1 MRPAPLTLRLL
12 PLLGLA
18 AACAGGDPSAKDS
31 GGADDTAADTGSA
44 PVDPLAW
51 PLDADGPYTVGHATI
66 EVRYTTPLGA
76 DRTIPVQVFYPTTA
90 TTGAE
95 VRYDAL
101 FLDPRALGG
110 AAAAPPVEASGYPLL
125 VHSHG
130 HFGVAGAVDFW
141 AARLVSQGW
150 VVAAVEHVGNR
161 FQDGF
166 PSFDLPSPTA
176 HYIERPADMSA
187 SLDALL
193 AGAAPL
199 AGAIDPARVATSGHS
214 RGAYTVWATAGAT
227 FDPAAIAAGCAGE
240 TDAFESRS
248 CTPEEEAV
256 FVGGGLADPRF
267 RASILL
273 DGSIRRE
280 LVGAEGHRAA
290 TTPFLALTQANSGA
304 QEQFDSVDPL
314 DFSWVPVEGSCHETF
329 NLGVEA
335 ATLQPCAT
343 MEVERGWQI
352 TATYSFAFLRHH
364 LMGDTS
370 TATMG
375 VLSGDV
381 VVDEAAVLQH
391 KGP

>member
-1 MRPAPLTLRLL
+1 MRPAPLALRLL

-18 AACAGGDPSAKDS
+18 AACAGAEPSAKDS
-31 GGADDTAADTGSA
+31 GGADDSAADTGAA

-51 PLDADGPYTVGHATI
+51 PLDADGPYEVGHATI

-199 AGAIDPARVATSGHS
+199 AGAIDPERVATSGHS

-256 FVGGGLADPRF
+256 FVGGELADPRF

-273 DGSIRRE
+273 DGGIRRE
-280 LVGAEGHRAA
+280 LVGEEGHRSA
-290 TTPFLALTQANSGA
+290 TTPFLALTQVNEGS
-304 QEQFDSVDPL
+304 QQQFDSIDAL

-375 VLSGDV
+375 VLSGAL
-381 VVDEAAVLQH
+381 VVDEAAALQH